1 MDKRK
6 NQLLQLTSIG
16 LILVALTQVIW
27 HYLEIPDFYNGL
39 LIGVGIGLMLFSL
52 KKNRKKQN
60 S

>member
-6 NQLLQLTSIG
+6 NQLLQLASIG

-27 HYLEIPDFYNGL
+27 HYFEIPDFYNGL